1 MSRSARPKGGA
12 GSIFLIDASNF
23 IYRAFHAIPS
33 NLTTPD
39 GVVINA
45 VHGFVRMVQAM
56 RKEFKPEYLL
66 AVFDT
71 GGQNFRTRMYKDYKA
86 NRPPPPDDLVPQFKL
101 VRGATEAL
109 GIPRI
114 EVPDVEADDVIASYA
129 RKAQAKGKR
138 VIIISTDKDLMQL
151 IDPGDE
157 KAGRLPIVMWDSMKN
172 RLIDSARVESK
183 FGVKPPMLGDLL
195 ALMGDKSDN
204 IPGVKG
210 IGAKTAAAL
219 LEEHGSLEGVLKAAP
234 SIKQKKRRE
243 NLINEADQARL
254 SRKLVALKDDVP
266 LPTPLSKLKDKGTDE
281 ATMEKFFGPLGFRT
295 LLGGRGVQTTRRMGS
310 RGAGGAVV
318 GAGAELALRPAKEA
332 VKLKPDGDRYRV
344 FLAGEEDALAEYL
357 EALEACERVVVQIA
371 VDGPDSMQCALV
383 GVALAGVP
391 KAEQSA
397 PKPAYVPM
405 RHVDQ
410 VSLLDGKT
418 EQIAPDRA
426 LALLRPIL
434 QSKKLAKVVHAH
446 KFQALALER
455 AGVELCN
462 VAMDPQLCSYT
473 LDPARTSHSLGALA
487 GDLLGHAVQSAQKVM
502 GKGKKALTFD
512 KVALAKARVY
522 ACERAEVAALLDRH
536 LEGELTRYDDEVG
549 KLYHDIEMP
558 LARVLQRIERRGI
571 AVDTDVLARQG
582 AELAGKIADLK
593 QQIEGHAGYSLNP
606 DSPKQLQKLLFEDL
620 GLEPGKKTK
629 TGYSTDAATLEQ
641 LSVYHPVVNLV
652 LEFRSLVK
660 LKGTYLD
667 ALPRLVNPTT
677 KRLHTSFR
685 QAVAQT
691 GRLSSKDPNLQNI
704 PIRTELGRRI
714 REAFVAPKGRVL
726 VTLDY
731 SQIELRVL
739 AHLSGSKNLIS
750 AFTDGVDVHR
760 RTASEVFEV
769 TLDEVT
775 DEQRR
780 VAKAV
785 NFGVIYGQTAYGLGR
800 QLGIPR
806 GKAGSYI
813 KAYFAKIPGV
823 SAYMDELV
831 ETAKK
836 QGYAATIMGRKRR
849 IPELSRR
856 GAARAYGERIA
867 RNTPIQGSSADIL
880 KKAMIDVERALM
892 AANFEQH
899 AEMLLTVHDELIFEC
914 DEDKVDAL
922 VAIAKPA
929 MENAI
934 KLKVPLVVDGGNGKS
949 WAACKG

>member
-1 MSRSARPKGGA
+1 MSRSARPTGGS
-12 GSIFLIDASNF
+12 GSLFLIDASNF
-23 IYRAFHAIPS
+23 IYRAFHAIPT

-56 RKEFKPEYLL
+56 RKEFAPEFIA

-71 GGQNFRTRMYKDYKA
+71 GGQNFRTRMYKEYKA

-101 VRGATEAL
+101 VRDATEAL
-109 GIPRI
+109 GIPRV
-114 EVPDVEADDVIASYA
+114 EVADVEADDVIASYA
-129 RKAQAKGKR
+129 RVAQKEGKR
-138 VIIISTDKDLMQL
+138 VVIISTDKDLMQL
-151 IDPGDE
+151 IDAGDD
-157 KAGRLPIVMWDSMKN
+157 KAGRAPIAMWDSMKN
-172 RLIDSARVESK
+172 RLIGEDRVEAK
-183 FGVKPPMLGDLL
+183 FGVKPELLGDLL
-195 ALMGDKSDN
+195 ALMGDSSDN
-204 IPGVKG
+204 IPGVSG

-243 NLINEADQARL
+243 NLINQADTARL
-254 SRKLVALKDDVP
+254 SRKLVALKEDVK
-266 LPTPLSKLKDKGTDE
+266 LPTPLAKLKDKGSDE
-281 ATMEKFFGPLGFRT
+281 ATMERFFGPLGFRT
-295 LLGGRGVQTTRRMGS
+295 LLGGRGVQTTGRMGS
-310 RGAGGAVV
+310 RRGGAGAV
-318 GAGAELALRPAKEA
+318 GAGSELALKPAKEA
-332 VKLKPDGDRYRV
+332 VKLKVDGDRYRV
-344 FLAGEEDALAEYL
+344 FLAGDEDALAEYL

-371 VDGPDSMQCALV
+371 VDGPDSMQAALV

-391 KAEQSA
+391 KATQQPPA
-397 PKPAYVPM
+397 PAYVPL
-405 RHVDQ
+405 RHADQ
-410 VSLLDGKT
+410 ASLIDGKT
-418 EQIAPDRA
+418 EQIKVDRA
-426 LALLRPIL
+426 LALLRPLL
-434 QSKKLAKVVHAH
+434 QSQKLPKVAHAH
-446 KFQALALER
+446 KFQALVLER
-455 AGVELCN
+455 EDIALRSV
-462 VAMDPQLCSYT
+462 VMDPQLCSYT
-473 LDPARTSHSLGALA
+473 LDPARPSHTLESLA
-487 GDLLGHAVQSAQKVM
+487 GDLLGHSVQAAEKVM
-502 GKGKKALTFD
+502 GKGKKAVTFD
-512 KVALAKARVY
+512 QVALAKARVY

-536 LEGELTRYDDEVG
+536 LEGELARFDDDVG
-549 KLYHDIEMP
+549 KLFHDIEMP

-571 AVDTDVLARQG
+571 AVDTAVLKRQG
-582 AELAGKIADLK
+582 DELAVLIKDLK
-593 QQIEGHAGYSLNP
+593 QQIDGHAGYAINP

-620 GLEPGKKTK
+620 GLEAGKKTK

-641 LSVYHPVVNLV
+641 LAVYHPVVNLI
-652 LEFRSLVK
+652 LEFRSLIK

-667 ALPRLVNPTT
+667 TLPRMVNPKTG
-677 KRLHTSFR
+677 RLHTSFR

-714 REAFVAPKGRVL
+714 REAFVAPRGRVL

-739 AHLSGSKNLIS
+739 AHLSQSENLIS

-760 RTASEVFEV
+760 RTASEVFDVPESK
-769 TLDEVT
+769 VT

-831 ETAKK
+831 EQAKQ

-880 KKAMIDVERALM
+880 KKAMIDVERALT
-892 AANFEQH
+892 AAKFEAH
-899 AEMLLTVHDELIFEC
+899 AAMLLTVHDELIFEC
-914 DEDKVDAL
+914 DEDRVGEL

-929 MENAI
+929 MENAV
-934 KLKVPLVVDGGNGKS
+934 KLSVPLFVDGGHGQS